1 MLLQL
6 SFVVGPVRF
15 EGRFCFADVLVDV
28 LHFDPTD
35 SASLNKVGL
44 LVSCH
49 SRDIASL
56 LYSSLPSALQP
67 EYV

>member
-6 SFVVGPVRF
+6 GFVIGPVRF
-15 EGRFCFADVLVDV
+15 EGRFCFTDVLVNA

-35 SASLNKVGL
+35 SASLDKVGL

-49 SRDIASL
+49 SCDVASL
-56 LYSSLPSALQP
+56 FYSSLPSALQS
-67 EYV
+67 ECV